1 MILFFVDYFSR
12 TNMCYRTRRIS
23 LKCLFQPTVMTETF
37 LLIVLL
43 KISAG
48 LAVTWW
54 KQFCYGQY
62 VIFTKFNFNCLK
74 K

>member
-1 MILFFVDYFSR
+1 
-12 TNMCYRTRRIS
+12 
-23 LKCLFQPTVMTETF
+23 MTETF